1 MFWILLVLWVF
12 DVITFWKALAI
23 WITWI
28 LVNAIIYGFSGAL
41 LYSAFAGLF
50 AGCIGG

>member
-12 DVITFWKALAI
+12 DVITFWKAVGI
-23 WITWI
+23 WLIWI
-28 LVNAIIYGFSGAL
+28 LVNAILYSISGAL

-50 AGCIGG
+50 VSCVGG